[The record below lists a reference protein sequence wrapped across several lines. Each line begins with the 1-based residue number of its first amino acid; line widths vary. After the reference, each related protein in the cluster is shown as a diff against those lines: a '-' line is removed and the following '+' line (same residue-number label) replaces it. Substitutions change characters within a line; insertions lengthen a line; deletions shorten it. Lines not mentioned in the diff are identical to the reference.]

1 MKPIYQTIGA
11 SLFALAIAVSPALA
25 DKSVGERSVVAE
37 DLAFKADR
45 ADILAMAG
53 NYRVRF
59 EMQESTPWTTDYTP
73 LEPKRSGGHEVVRVI
88 EDTGRRIV
96 LQHLLVVEDENDKPF
111 IIKHWRQDW
120 DYEPAKVLVYAGDGN
135 WVWEEVPERMRA
147 GRWSQTVWQ
156 VDDSPRY
163 AGWGQWETQAGI
175 RRWRSNWT
183 WRPLARRDAIR
194 NPVYDRY
201 FSINRH
207 QPTPTGWI
215 HWQDNTKMAEENGK
229 LRPIVQEYVLNT
241 YTKFDGYNVKAADD
255 YWAKTKAYWAA
266 VRGVWDEV
274 AAKRGG
280 IHIAEK
286 ADTGTVIS
294 GRLLEIADEVNG
306 GKLKDAA
313 AISEARKLITEAT
326 AQPPQAATPQ

>member
-1 MKPIYQTIGA
+1 MRPICQTIGA
-11 SLFALAIAVSPALA
+11 SLFALAIAVTPALA
-25 DKSVGERSVVAE
+25 DGPVTTRTVAAE
-37 DLAFKADR
+37 KASFEADR
-45 ADILAMAG
+45 ADILGMAG

-59 EMQESTPWTTDYTP
+59 NMQESTPWTTDYTP
-73 LEPKRSGGHEVVRVI
+73 IEPKRSGGNEVVRVI

-96 LQHLLVVEDENDKPF
+96 LQHLLVVEDDDGKPY

-120 DYEPAKVLVYAGDGN
+120 DYEPAKVLVYRGDGN
-135 WVWEEVPERMRA
+135 WVWEDVPERMRA

-163 AGWGQWETQAGI
+163 AGWGQWETQAGL

-183 WRPLARRDAIR
+183 WRPLARRDAVR

-201 FSINRH
+201 YSINRQ

-266 VRGVWDEV
+266 VRGLWDEV

-280 IHIAEK
+280 IRIAEK

-294 GRLLEIADEVNG
+294 GRLLEIGDAVNA
-306 GKLKDAA
+306 GKTKDADA
-313 AISEARKLITEAT
+313 VAEARKLITEAT
-326 AQPPQAATPQ
+326 AQPPQVSTPQ

>member
-1 MKPIYQTIGA
+1 MKTIRNFAAALLLSAALPVTAFAHPPIA
-11 SLFALAIAVSPALA
+11 A
-25 DKSVGERSVVAE
+25 DAAAANFEQ
-37 DLAFKADR
+37 DR

-59 EMQESTPWTTDYTP
+59 DMQESTRWDPTYQP
-73 LEPKRSGGHEVVRVI
+73 LEPKKSGGNEVVRVI
-88 EDTGRRIV
+88 EDTGRKIV
-96 LQHLLVVEDENDKPF
+96 LQHLLVIEHEGKSH

-120 DYEPAKVLVYAGDGN
+120 EYEPAKILAYSDRNSWA
-135 WVWEEVPERMRA
+135 WEDVPERMRT
-147 GRWSQTVWQ
+147 GRWSQTVYQ

-163 AGWGQWETQAGI
+163 AGWGQFETQGGV
-175 RRWRSNWT
+175 RRWRSSWT
-183 WRPLARRDAIR
+183 WRPLARRDAVR

-201 FSINRH
+201 LSINRH
-207 QPTPTGWI
+207 QSSPDGWI

-255 YWAKTKAYWAA
+255 YWAKTKGYWAA
-266 VRGVWDEV
+266 VRGLWDEV

-280 IHIAEK
+280 IHVAEK

-294 GRLLEIADEVNG
+294 GRLLEIGDDVNS

-326 AQPPQAATPQ
+326 AEPPQVAIRQ